1 MPTRKIREV
10 IRNRP
15 MLLAAQNLNVREACR
30 QMVAARVGSIMVV
43 DEQGLLVGI
52 FTERDL
58 LVRVVAAELDPDMI
72 TLTDV
77 MTPRPQTVSP
87 DMALSA
93 ALHLM
98 HDGCFRHMPVVEQGR
113 PVGMVS
119 VRDALGAEVMRFEH
133 ELEQRELITELL

>member
-10 IRNRP
+10 IHNRP
-15 MLLAAQNLNVREACR
+15 MLLAAQNLQVREACR
-30 QMVAARVGSIMVV
+30 RMVAARVGSIMVV

-58 LVRVVAAELDPDMI
+58 LVRVVAAELDPDTI
-72 TLTDV
+72 TLADV

-87 DMALSA
+87 DMTLGA

-98 HDGCFRHMPVVEQGR
+98 HDGCFRHMPVAERGR

-119 VRDALGAEVMRFEH
+119 VRDALGSEVSHFER
-133 ELEQRELITELL
+133 ELQQRELITEIL